1 MSAPP
6 PSLSL
11 GAAGGATDDD
21 NNTGFT
27 PGIAFTG
34 CAAMLG
40 SECAR
45 TFPAPTGVVLISN
58 GFGLESN
65 RISNLV
71 SDLVYRFVVIAKVY
85 VDQTDNKT
93 DSDLGQAPMK
103 AAEQENDAMC
113 HDAHVTKPDSPL
125 NHLNPLKFLL
135 GSSLTMIAQ

>member
-1 MSAPP
+1 MISG
-6 PSLSL
+6 SSTQCEVT
-11 GAAGGATDDD
+11 GG
-21 NNTGFT
+21 
-27 PGIAFTG
+27 
-34 CAAMLG
+34 
-40 SECAR
+40 
-45 TFPAPTGVVLISN
+45 
-58 GFGLESN
+58 ESN

-93 DSDLGQAPMK
+93 DSDLGQLPMN

-125 NHLNPLKFLL
+125 NHLTPLKFLS